1 MKKLKHITLFALFL
15 SFSVFSQD
23 LKQKKQDLYIVF
35 TNNINNTYFNNDT
48 VVARNFRLDF
58 GKFIEGKDIRLKV
71 DKKNNL
77 EKNTWIR
84 GANSSGPPIINFYYW
99 SNEINRDERI
109 KVDIKE
115 IKNLLEEDEII
126 KYVEFNNLKE
136 ILSKFNIYAVQ
147 KEGEEYFACK
157 VQYAIW

>member
-84 GANSSGPPIINFYYW
+84 GANSSAPPIINFYYW